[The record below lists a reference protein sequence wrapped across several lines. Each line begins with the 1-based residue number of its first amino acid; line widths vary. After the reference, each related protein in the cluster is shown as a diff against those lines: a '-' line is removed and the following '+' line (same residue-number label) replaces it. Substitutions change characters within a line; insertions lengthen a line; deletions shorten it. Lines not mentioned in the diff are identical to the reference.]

1 MRFVFILS
9 LLFISSIAVGQ
20 IGMSKS
26 QIMNMEEEFESR
38 LVKDSGGKLIYNN
51 NNVNF
56 FYEFSGG
63 TCAAMSV
70 IGQKRFDFEL
80 KKQLYKRG
88 YRLNDDYEYQRES
101 HIASFID
108 LPNKYVQVVF
118 AYTNKKAKKVD
129 LNKSVDE
136 YLGNEAVKKAFA
148 DSIGSADS
156 VAQSVDFQEMRDS
169 VAISGLDSATL
180 ADQFKVDSIK
190 RVITDSLI
198 RTILPSISVETL
210 KSGAKMTKPTFTDK
224 SDSTKLDSAEEV
236 KVEYKKVDDKAF
248 PMKAKGEQIP
258 VEPKA
263 KSETPKTESPKN

>member
-1 MRFVFILS
+1 
-9 LLFISSIAVGQ
+9 
-20 IGMSKS
+20 
-26 QIMNMEEEFESR
+26 MEEELESR
-38 LVKDSGGKLIYNN
+38 LVRDAGVKLIYNN

-63 TCAAMSV
+63 SCSAMSV

-108 LPNKYVQVVF
+108 LPNKYVQVTF
-118 AYTNKKAKKVD
+118 TYTNKKAKKVD

-148 DSIGSADS
+148 DSIGRADS
-156 VAQSVDFQEMRDS
+156 VAQSVAFQEMRDS
-169 VAISGLDSATL
+169 VAVSGLDSATL

-210 KSGAKMTKPTFTDK
+210 KSGAKMSKPTFTDK
-224 SDSTKLDSAEEV
+224 ADSSKIDSAQEVEKEADKVEVKKEEV
-236 KVEYKKVDDKAF
+236 KK
-248 PMKAKGEQIP
+248 PGEQIP

-263 KSETPKTESPKN
+263 KEDPPKKESPKN

>member
-1 MRFVFILS
+1 MRF
-9 LLFISSIAVGQ
+9 LFIFSFLLIASTVFGQ

-26 QIMNMEEEFESR
+26 QIMNMEEELESR
-38 LVKDSGGKLIYNN
+38 LVKDAGGRLIYNN
-51 NNVNF
+51 NNVNL

-63 TCAAMSV
+63 TCTAMSV

-88 YRLNDDYEYQRES
+88 YRLNDEYEYQRES

-108 LPNKYVQVVF
+108 LPNKYVQVAF

-148 DSIGSADS
+148 DSIGRADS
-156 VAQSVDFQEMRDS
+156 VSQSLAFQEMRDS
-169 VAISGLDSATL
+169 VAISGLDSITL

-190 RVITDSLI
+190 RVVTDSLI
-198 RTILPSISVETL
+198 RRILPSISIETL
-210 KSGAKMTKPTFTDK
+210 KSGAKMSKSTFTDK
-224 SDSTKLDSAEEV
+224 SDSSKIDSAENVKGSDEKIDV
-236 KVEYKKVDDKAF
+236 KLEEKKTPGEKIPEEPKPKVEQPKK
-248 PMKAKGEQIP
+248 EN
-258 VEPKA
+258 PK
-263 KSETPKTESPKN
+263 K